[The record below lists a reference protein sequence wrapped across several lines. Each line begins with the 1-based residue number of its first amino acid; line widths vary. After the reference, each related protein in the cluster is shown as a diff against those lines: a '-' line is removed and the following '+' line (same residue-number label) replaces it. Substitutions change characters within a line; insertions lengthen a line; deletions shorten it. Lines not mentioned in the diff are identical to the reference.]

1 MGSMWYITPLLLAT
15 VVLADYNIDN
25 ANTSVLYSMPPTL
38 AGQGW
43 QTFSVGNPQLALSI
57 TNSTGNYTIVLD
69 PSHCYNQ
76 DYRGM
81 HYRSKLL
88 RPDTLCRVWY
98 HNVCLQR
105 RCVRHDGRFFHR
117 RWYSYSQ
124 LDRRSPA
131 PTFQV
136 SNVSLYDIQGLP
148 TGNHTMKMTLL
159 DWNGGGTS
167 MKFDYAHVNET
178 FVALPVSTT
187 TSASQTSS
195 QTPTPTPANNSPT
208 AKKVDVGGIV
218 GATLGGLALVVVA
231 VGIYHWRKR
240 KATPKDD
247 FNPDPTFQV
256 NPFTSE
262 VGNPIPPPAPYA
274 HPNQFSSQYQER
286 TDAVT
291 RSAILRDALAGASA
305 NYSTPLLSQSSQSI
319 SSGPRSVAFQP
330 LRRQPSYDADVDAH
344 VRSSAA
350 NASPA
355 SSDPRYNLT
364 AEQVEIIDR
373 LRADNVPQETVMRVF
388 EGFISPKLSAG
399 ETSDRRS
406 TRARSFASAM
416 PPPSYQT
423 RDG

>member
-1 MGSMWYITPLLLAT
+1 MSMRYITPLLLAT
-15 VVLADYNIDN
+15 VVLADYYIDN
-25 ANTSVLYSMPPTL
+25 ANTSVLYSMPPTV

-69 PSHCYNQ
+69 PSHCYDQ
-76 DYRGM
+76 DYALGVCTTDQNCFVQIPFVGSGITMYVFNAGASGM
-81 HYRSKLL
+81 TAGFSI
-88 RPDTLCRVWY
+88 
-98 HNVCLQR
+98 
-105 RCVRHDGRFFHR
+105 DGGTAIPN
-117 RWYSYSQ
+117 SI
-124 LDRRSPA
+124 DAPPG

-167 MKFDYAHVNET
+167 MKFDYARVNET
-178 FVALPVSTT
+178 FVALPVSTS

-195 QTPTPTPANNSPT
+195 QTPTPTSTNNSAT
-208 AKKVDVGGIV
+208 TKKVNVGGIV
-218 GATLGGLALVVVA
+218 GATLGGLALLIGLAIGVSCL
-231 VGIYHWRKR
+231 RKR
-240 KATPKDD
+240 KATHKDD

-274 HPNQFSSQYQER
+274 HHGQFSSQYQER
-286 TDAVT
+286 TDPVT
-291 RSAILRDALAGASA
+291 RSAILRDALAGA

-350 NASPA
+350 NTSP
-355 SSDPRYNLT
+355 DPRYNLT

-406 TRARSFASAM
+406 TRRSFVSAM